1 MGGTQMLDGYAGVL
15 FLVLTGKRRLR
26 EQPKIILV
34 IGMLIW
40 SLGETPVIISAYTVG
55 FGIGLVSDWT
65 R

>member
-1 MGGTQMLDGYAGVL
+1 MLDGYAGAL
-15 FLVLTGKRRLR
+15 LLVLTGKRRLR

-40 SLGETPVIISAYTVG
+40 SFGETPVIISAYTVG
-55 FGIGLVSDWT
+55 FGIGLVSEWA